1 MIGACTVYVFS
12 SWALRAVGNAAQVKK
27 KSSIGTIFILFY
39 FFLFQGRNTR
49 ST

>member
-27 KSSIGTIFILFY
+27 SSNGINFILF
-39 FFLFQGRNTR
+39 FFISRT
-49 ST
+49 